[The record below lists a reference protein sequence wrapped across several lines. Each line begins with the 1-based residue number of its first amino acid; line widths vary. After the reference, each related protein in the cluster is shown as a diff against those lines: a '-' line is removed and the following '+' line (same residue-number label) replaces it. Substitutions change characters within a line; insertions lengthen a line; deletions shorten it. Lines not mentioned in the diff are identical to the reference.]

1 LKHAPFKLE
10 HVSLLLKLV
19 LVLAGCK
26 PDAGPPLSLIS
37 TTRVIALRGEPA
49 EVVPGG
55 SVTWDALTVSPL
67 GEQAMAL
74 DWSICTTPRP
84 LTTNDVV
91 APECLSSGTAI
102 GSAPSVTTSV
112 PSNTCQLF
120 GPETPPSQGMPG
132 TADPRPVA
140 PDASGGWYQPYRADL
155 QSAHNL
161 GLERI
166 RCNLA
171 GASAD
176 VAAQFR
182 MQYLINRNPQP
193 NPLRINDAPAD
204 GQTITANQKIT
215 LTIDWP
221 EPEHYPLFDV
231 ETQTLTDRRESMRVS
246 WFTTAGEFSEE
257 RTGRS
262 GDDPA
267 LDSDSQLTA
276 PAGPLD
282 VWAVARDD
290 RGGVGWT
297 HAHLE
302 AR

>member
-1 LKHAPFKLE
+1 LI
-10 HVSLLLKLV
+10 
-19 LVLAGCK
+19 AGCK

-37 TTRVIALRGEPA
+37 TPRVIALRGEPA
-49 EVVPGG
+49 EIAPGG
-55 SVTWDALTVSPL
+55 AVTWDALTVSPT
-67 GEQAMAL
+67 GEAAMAL
-74 DWSICTTPRP
+74 DWSLCRAPRP

-91 APECLSSGTAI
+91 SPECLSGGDSLGSG
-102 GSAPSVTTSV
+102 PSVMTNV
-112 PSNTCQLF
+112 PGDACQLF
-120 GPETPPSQGMPG
+120 GPETPPSVMGKP
-132 TADPRPVA
+132 DPRPVA
-140 PDASGGWYQPYRADL
+140 ADASGGWYQPYRADL
-155 QSAHNL
+155 QMTHNL

-182 MQYLINRNPQP
+182 MQYTLNQNPQP
-193 NPLRINDAPAD
+193 NPIRIAGAIAD
-204 GQTITANQKIT
+204 GQTIAANQPVT
-215 LTIDWP
+215 LTVDWP

-231 ETQTLTDRRESMRVS
+231 ETQTLTDRREAMRVS
-246 WFTTAGEFSEE
+246 WFTTAGELAEE

-267 LDSDSQLTA
+267 LTSDNQLTA
-276 PAGPLD
+276 PAQATTGATTGID
-282 VWAVARDD
+282 VWAVLRDD